1 MAMTAWQWPLTFF
14 LTKDKGSQHEMACSL
29 KLQSS
34 EWHYHHLA
42 TKPG

>member
-1 MAMTAWQWPLTFF
+1 MATTPGQWPLTFSF
-14 LTKDKGSQHEMACSL
+14 VKEKRSHHELACSL